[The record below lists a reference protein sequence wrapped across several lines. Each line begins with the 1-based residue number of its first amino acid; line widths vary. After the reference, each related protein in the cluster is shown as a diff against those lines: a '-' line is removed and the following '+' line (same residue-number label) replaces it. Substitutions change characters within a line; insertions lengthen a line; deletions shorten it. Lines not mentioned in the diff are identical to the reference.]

1 MRMKMFAIIAS
12 VASLSFIGCGDDDED
27 TGSEDSAVEEA
38 EEAEEQE

>member
-12 VASLSFIGCGDDDED
+12 LASLAFIGCGDADED
-27 TGSEDSAVEEA
+27 TGSEDSAT